1 MRYLSYYEEF
11 PIYEPAEGG
20 YYYPGNQ
27 LINSERLSKRQAKRK
42 FEEIWEECLKE
53 NDENGFLRDYSNCEE
68 LRKSAG
74 LFPWYRCGNYICKNS
89 GYIGGRI
96 SYIIERKMGSQE
108 SGWKPYC

>member
-42 FEEIWEECLKE
+42 FEEIWEGCLKE

-74 LFPWYRCGNYICKNS
+74 LFPWYRCGNYIYKDS
-89 GYIGGRI
+89 GYIGYGS